1 MEKEMISENRLKFGL
16 VASIL
21 IAVAFLAAYWATVE
35 LQKISFPP
43 RSFPPGNYVPGDLEF
58 FYFASTI
65 ISTINIAMLIILL
78 LTYVNIYMKT
88 RSTFTIGLIIFA
100 TAFLMNDLAAS
111 PLVTGLFS
119 FRAFGLGPFVFLPG
133 MFEFAAL
140 SVLLYLSIKY

>member
-1 MEKEMISENRLKFGL
+1 MEKEMKSENRLKFGL

-21 IAVAFLAAYWATVE
+21 IAVAFLAAYWVTVE
-35 LQKISFPP
+35 LQKMTFPTRP
-43 RSFPPGNYVPGDLEF
+43 FPPGGSIPGDLEF

-65 ISTINIAMLIILL
+65 ISTINIALLVILL

-88 RSTFTIGLIIFA
+88 RSAFTIGLIIFA
-100 TAFLMNDLAAS
+100 TAFLMKDLAAS

-133 MFEFAAL
+133 LFEFAAL
-140 SVLLYLSIKY
+140 AVLLYLSIKY